1 MADDASQAEPD
12 DASQARPEFY
22 DFDLFRAT
30 ADDVTWE
37 HRPLDE
43 ITYTVFDTETTGL
56 QPGEGDEIIAIGA
69 VRVVNGRLLRQETFD
84 RLVDPRR
91 LIPAAS
97 RRIHGI
103 SGDMVRGQPTIDEVL
118 PAFAHFAEDT
128 VLVGHNVSFDLAFL
142 RVKEAQTG
150 VAFTQPVLDTLL
162 LSAVVHPAHEEHT
175 METIADRLGVDVVG
189 RHSALGDALLTA
201 NIFVRLLPLLQSQGI
216 RTVGQAREAAR
227 HTYYARLDEARYP
240 HRPVRSDTGAS
251 RVPGIQ

>member
-1 MADDASQAEPD
+1 M
-12 DASQARPEFY
+12 
-22 DFDLFRAT
+22 L
-30 ADDVTWE
+30 
-37 HRPLDE
+37 
-43 ITYTVFDTETTGL
+43 
-56 QPGEGDEIIAIGA
+56 
-69 VRVVNGRLLRQETFD
+69 
-84 RLVDPRR
+84 
-91 LIPAAS
+91 
-97 RRIHGI
+97 
-103 SGDMVRGQPTIDEVL
+103 RGQPTIDEVL

-175 METIADRLGVDVVG
+175 MEMIADRLGVDVVG

-201 NIFVRLLPLLQSQGI
+201 NIFIRLLPLLQSQGI

-227 HTYYARLDEARYP
+227 HTYYARLDEAHYP
-240 HRPVRSDTGAS
+240 YRPVRSDTGAS